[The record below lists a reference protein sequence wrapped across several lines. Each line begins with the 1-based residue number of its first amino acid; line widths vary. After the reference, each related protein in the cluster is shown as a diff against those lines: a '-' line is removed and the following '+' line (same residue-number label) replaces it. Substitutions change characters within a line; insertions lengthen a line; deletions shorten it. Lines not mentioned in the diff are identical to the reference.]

1 MRDGT
6 QAPNSKE
13 VRLSTPSRTVSGS
26 SPALTTKGRKCEG
39 PECTQKIHIDGLER
53 QHIQSGGGMVDANYA
68 GELGWG
74 AV

>member
-53 QHIQSGGGMVDANYA
+53 QHI
-68 GELGWG
+68 
-74 AV
+74 

>member
-26 SPALTTKGRKCEG
+26 SPALTTNRFKLGISSAVELSTVNRVVLGSNPRC
-39 PECTQKIHIDGLER
+39 P
-53 QHIQSGGGMVDANYA
+53 ANKKTTPSQVA
-68 GELGWG
+68 EW
-74 AV
+74 